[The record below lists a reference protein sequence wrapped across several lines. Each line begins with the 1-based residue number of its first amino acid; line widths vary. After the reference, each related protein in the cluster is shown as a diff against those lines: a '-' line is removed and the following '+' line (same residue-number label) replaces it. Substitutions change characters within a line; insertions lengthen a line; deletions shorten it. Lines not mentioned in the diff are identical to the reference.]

1 VAVTVKHAPFVTLDI
16 ADRIVGVGPH
26 VESQFGPLVGSVM
39 WECFP
44 GSEPLFKPYYDRA
57 RESGEPVDFVQF
69 YDGNVARLSATPR
82 DDGRL
87 DLAWE
92 QLARLDTTTLET
104 LVGSLAES
112 LEHLDAERD
121 SELRDELRK
130 TLRVIEGGVL

>member
-1 VAVTVKHAPFVTLDI
+1 VAVTVKHAPFVTLDT

-26 VESQFGPLVGSVM
+26 VESQFGPLVGAVV

-57 RESGEPVDFVQF
+57 RRTGEPVDFVQF
-69 YDGNVARLSATPR
+69 YDGNVAHLIATPH

-92 QLARLDTTTLET
+92 QLARLDTTTLKT
-104 LVGSLAES
+104 LAASLVAS

-121 SELRDELRK
+121 SGLRHDLRK
-130 TLRVIEGGVL
+130 TLRVIEGGL

>member
-1 VAVTVKHAPFVTLDI
+1 VAVTVKHAPFVTLDT

-26 VESQFGPLVGSVM
+26 VESQFGPLVGAVM

-57 RESGEPVDFVQF
+57 RETGETVEFVQF

-92 QLARLDTTTLET
+92 QLSRLDITTLET
-104 LVGSLAES
+104 LASSLAAS

-121 SELRDELRK
+121 SGLRHELRM
-130 TLRVIEGGVL
+130 TLRVIEGGL